1 MFLGYPDKRPQK
13 WLEIGIGLSRIGD
26 TYANAVPIHLENW
39 LWADIDYDVSLVQF
53 ILRVDQLKD
62 PANWHRIGTG
72 LADWDRIGKK
82 MADFHWIGTGLA
94 DGHRIGKKKADWH
107 RIGRLATDWLGIG
120 SRLAS

>member
-72 LADWDRIGKK
+72 LADW
-82 MADFHWIGTGLA
+82 
-94 DGHRIGKKKADWH
+94 HRIGKKLADWH
-107 RIGRLATDWLGIG
+107 RIGRLATDWLEIG